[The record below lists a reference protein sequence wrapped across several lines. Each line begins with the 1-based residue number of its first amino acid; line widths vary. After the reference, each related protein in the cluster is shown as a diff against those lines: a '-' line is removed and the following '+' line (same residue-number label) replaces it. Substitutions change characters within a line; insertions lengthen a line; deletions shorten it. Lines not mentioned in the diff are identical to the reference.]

1 MELEIII
8 ILQDVFLPMDIQV
21 TGNLVYIRKE
31 GKTLH
36 TFDMNTLKYYHEIN
50 ELNNH
55 LKEITT

>member
-21 TGNLVYIRKE
+21 TGNLVYIRDN

-36 TFDMNTLKYYHEIN
+36 TLDMNTLKYYHEIN